1 MRLYWLDIE
10 TTGLNPRA
18 DGILEISVYVADL
31 RSPFVASPLFT
42 APVRAIVEDQG
53 QEKNIWIYDRGR
65 VKELRPRV
73 LTPFIENMH
82 TKNGLLKDCAG
93 SIALPLCSIE
103 RVLLDRIPAAADGE
117 EMPTLAGSC
126 IHFDHE
132 FLKVHMPELAARFH
146 YRYFDVS
153 SVALFARSQGM
164 PRLPKAEAHRARE
177 DVLESIACAKQC
189 ALWLKIR
196 RYTLTNEGPTDEAP
210 SNVSILRQMLEE
222 HESVRLV
229 VNTQSEGVVLP
240 KHIKD
245 AAAIQALD
253 YSLYFSPPL
262 HDLIIDEES
271 ISATLSFSGKNSHTV
286 IPWGAI
292 LSVQVPAAVDTTEA
306 PAAPIHPER
315 AVDVAPFKLHEV
327 TDADAPNEN
336 PFTTASPFRLIKGG
350 K

>member
-1 MRLYWLDIE
+1 MKLIWLDAE
-10 TTGLNPRA
+10 TTGLNPRT

-31 RSPFVASPLFT
+31 RLPFVVSSVFT
-42 APVRAIVEDQG
+42 APVRAIVEDLG
-53 QEKNIWIYDRGR
+53 QEKKIWIYDRDH
-65 VKELRPRV
+65 VKDLRPRI
-73 LTPFIENMH
+73 LTPFIEKMH

-93 SIALPLCSIE
+93 SLAMSLPEIE

-132 FLKVHMPELAARFH
+132 FLKVHMPKLAARFH
-146 YRYFDVS
+146 YRHFDVS

-164 PRLPKAEAHRARE
+164 PCLPKSEAHRARE
-177 DVLESIACAKQC
+177 DVLESVENAQRCAR
-189 ALWLKIR
+189 WLKGD
-196 RYTLTNEGPTDEAP
+196 GPTDEAP

-253 YSLYFSPPL
+253 YSLYFSPPIP
-262 HDLIIDEES
+262 DLIVDEEA
-271 ISATLSFSGKNSHTV
+271 ISATLSFNGKNSYTV

-292 LSVQVPAAVDTTEA
+292 LSVQVPAAADTAEA
-306 PAAPIHPER
+306 PAAPIHPEGSVEL
-315 AVDVAPFKLHEV
+315 AGPWVASAFKLHEA
-327 TDADAPNEN
+327 TNTDAPNEN
-336 PFTTASPFRLIKGG
+336 PFTTASPLRLIKGG